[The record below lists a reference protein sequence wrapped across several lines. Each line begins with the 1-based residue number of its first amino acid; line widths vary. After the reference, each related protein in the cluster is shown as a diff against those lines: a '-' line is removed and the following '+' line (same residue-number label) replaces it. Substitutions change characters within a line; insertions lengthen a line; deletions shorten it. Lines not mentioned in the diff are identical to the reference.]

1 MSNTIKFKRGSGSDP
16 SASDL
21 VVGEVAIRTDNGKLF
36 TKRDNG
42 TVTEITGGG
51 GIDDG
56 DKGDITVSG
65 SGTVFTIDSG
75 VIDNANIASDAAI
88 SASKISGVMPT
99 TGGAFT
105 GNVSI
110 SDNAIEFDSDS
121 GNTNKVSLQ
130 GPSSLSTNVT
140 LTLPNTDG
148 VNGQALKTDG
158 LGNLSFGNVA
168 FTASDQVIGL
178 FDQSGTPVQ
187 RLLASTEGVT
197 VQGTSGAVSK
207 LMFRD
212 RTTANFLKFKPVDT
226 FAATV
231 EFTLPSAD
239 GSANHV
245 LKTDGSGVMSFGTI
259 ATASIA
265 DNAVTAAKIQ
275 DDLPVNKLSVNSGHI
290 IVGDANGDGS
300 LQALNGDATINN
312 SAVITIANG
321 AINNAKVA
329 SDAAIQGSKISPDFG
344 SQNIIT
350 TGTFASGNQTIT
362 STAPSIQFTDSDSTP
377 NYQLLVNLG
386 AFAIRDATAG
396 ANRLTVNSSGHVSI
410 GGNCTANHLIG
421 GGGSITDLN
430 ATQLTTGTIPTGR
443 FGSSNISPSSLS
455 INPSRILGRVSSSA
469 GAGEELTAAQVRTFI
484 NVEDGATGDQ
494 SANEILTLLKTVDG
508 SGSGLDA
515 DTLDGFG
522 SGSYLRS
529 NADDSFSGTITANS
543 DATNPVIKV
552 QGGGPNF
559 IQFASDSSGTVDAD
573 SINLIYRTT
582 PNTLAFER
590 ASDAQVMFS
599 VDADDQQAIF
609 AGNLDVG
616 AGIDVTGTLILKNAA
631 TDSSGLKISQ
641 ESSDESRI
649 FNHYSGPLTFG
660 TANTERMRI
669 GATGEITTTS
679 HLNMPDSAIIKIG
692 TGDDLQIYHSSD
704 ISRIRNTNDSGTL
717 KIQATSNGENAINI
731 VPNGTVELFY
741 DGTKKLETT
750 NLGTKIIGDLFLDNP
765 DNVGKDIQFDS
776 SASKMKFDDGVSANF
791 GSGDDCT
798 LEHSGADFAII
809 NSTGNLNILCNSNQ
823 AINLRH
829 GTENMLRAITDGA
842 VELYHDGTRKLHTRS
857 DAVNIIGDL
866 DMTDADNYKINLGAS
881 SDLQLYHDGS
891 NSYIKNAVG
900 DLIFQHGSENLMQL
914 KDDGAVQ
921 LYFDNVQKLETYS
934 HGIRANQNIDIQ
946 GSAYLDDADVSN
958 STGILHFGDSQDLQI
973 YHDGS
978 DSRIKDSANLKITTN
993 NLVAL
998 NYAETQYI
1006 LRGLN
1011 GAQVELY
1018 HAGDKRLETTSSGAT
1033 VTGDL
1038 NVSNDVLISSTG
1050 EFYGY
1055 DNSKLVLGHGRDLQI
1070 YHDGSHSYIKDV
1082 GTGNLRLDSDTG
1094 ILFNSN
1100 TFTVNNAA
1108 NSHNMITAFNEGA
1121 VELYYNNSKKLET
1134 TSSGVTVTGS
1144 IAVSGTV
1151 DGRDL
1156 ATDGSK
1162 LDGIAAGATNVTNNN
1177 QLTNGAGYITA
1188 SSIPTVTG
1196 AAKKFVNF
1204 DGTNTTIRNDL
1215 GVSSISDHGAGQYT
1229 VNFDGNFANTNYTIT
1244 QGIYRGSGGVLYH
1257 FDIDNTITT
1266 SSHRIMISRGNNV
1279 GNVGLVAA
1287 DTDQVHMAFHLN

>member
-1 MSNTIKFKRGSGSDP
+1 
-16 SASDL
+16 
-21 VVGEVAIRTDNGKLF
+21 
-36 TKRDNG
+36 
-42 TVTEITGGG
+42 
-51 GIDDG
+51 
-56 DKGDITVSG
+56 
-65 SGTVFTIDSG
+65 
-75 VIDNANIASDAAI
+75 
-88 SASKISGVMPT
+88 
-99 TGGAFT
+99 
-105 GNVSI
+105 
-110 SDNAIEFDSDS
+110 
-121 GNTNKVSLQ
+121 
-130 GPSSLSTNVT
+130 
-140 LTLPNTDG
+140 
-148 VNGQALKTDG
+148 
-158 LGNLSFGNVA
+158 
-168 FTASDQVIGL
+168 
-178 FDQSGTPVQ
+178 
-187 RLLASTEGVT
+187 
-197 VQGTSGAVSK
+197 
-207 LMFRD
+207 
-212 RTTANFLKFKPVDT
+212 
-226 FAATV
+226 
-231 EFTLPSAD
+231 
-239 GSANHV
+239 
-245 LKTDGSGVMSFGTI
+245 
-259 ATASIA
+259 
-265 DNAVTAAKIQ
+265 
-275 DDLPVNKLSVNSGHI
+275 
-290 IVGDANGDGS
+290 
-300 LQALNGDATINN
+300 
-312 SAVITIANG
+312 
-321 AINNAKVA
+321 
-329 SDAAIQGSKISPDFG
+329 
-344 SQNIIT
+344 
-350 TGTFASGNQTIT
+350 
-362 STAPSIQFTDSDSTP
+362 
-377 NYQLLVNLG
+377 
-386 AFAIRDATAG
+386 
-396 ANRLTVNSSGHVSI
+396 
-410 GGNCTANHLIG
+410 
-421 GGGSITDLN
+421 SITDLN

-741 DGTKKLETT
+741 DGTKKLET
-750 NLGTKIIGDLFLDNP
+750 
-765 DNVGKDIQFDS
+765 
-776 SASKMKFDDGVSANF
+776 
-791 GSGDDCT
+791 
-798 LEHSGADFAII
+798 
-809 NSTGNLNILCNSNQ
+809 
-823 AINLRH
+823 
-829 GTENMLRAITDGA
+829 
-842 VELYHDGTRKLHTRS
+842 RS

-1018 HAGDKRLETTSSGAT
+1018 HAGDKRLETT
-1033 VTGDL
+1033 
-1038 NVSNDVLISSTG
+1038 
-1050 EFYGY
+1050 
-1055 DNSKLVLGHGRDLQI
+1055 
-1070 YHDGSHSYIKDV
+1070 
-1082 GTGNLRLDSDTG
+1082 
-1094 ILFNSN
+1094 
-1100 TFTVNNAA
+1100 
-1108 NSHNMITAFNEGA
+1108 
-1121 VELYYNNSKKLET
+1121 
-1134 TSSGVTVTGS
+1134 
-1144 IAVSGTV
+1144 
-1151 DGRDL
+1151 
-1156 ATDGSK
+1156 
-1162 LDGIAAGATNVTNNN
+1162 
-1177 QLTNGAGYITA
+1177 TNGATITGGLTTTGFGNTAANNTFGADMSHGARNVNIFA
-1188 SSIPTVTG
+1188 SSTSANPFYS
-1196 AAKKFVNF
+1196 FV
-1204 DGTNTTIRNDL
+1204 GTNLKLNGTNL
-1215 GVSSISDHGAGQYT
+1215 VKNSD
-1229 VNFDGNFANTNYTIT
+1229 N
-1244 QGIYRGSGGVLYH
+1244 S
-1257 FDIDNTITT
+1257 
-1266 SSHRIMISRGNNV
+1266 GNN
-1279 GNVGLVAA
+1279 
-1287 DTDQVHMAFHLN
+1287 